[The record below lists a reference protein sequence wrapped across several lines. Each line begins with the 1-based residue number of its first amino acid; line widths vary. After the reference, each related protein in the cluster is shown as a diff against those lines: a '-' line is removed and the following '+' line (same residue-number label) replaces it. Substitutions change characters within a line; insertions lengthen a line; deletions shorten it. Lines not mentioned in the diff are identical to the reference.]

1 MTEKERTDKALAIHT
16 EGFCCA
22 QAVLGAL
29 QDLTGLDYET
39 CLAVAAGFGSG
50 CGTGELCGA
59 LSGAVMAIGL
69 ADPYTVG
76 ADQGKKREI
85 RAQTQRCLRA
95 FREKYGC
102 VTCRELVENAR
113 RRLCPEYIAYCTAL
127 AAEIIHEEKEKQ
139 L

>member
-1 MTEKERTDKALAIHT
+1 MTEKEREDKALAIQT

-39 CLAVAAGFGSG
+39 SLAVAAGFGSG

-69 ADPYTVG
+69 ADPFTNG
-76 ADQGKKREI
+76 ADQGKKKEI
-85 RAQTQRCLRA
+85 RTETQRCLCT
-95 FREKYGC
+95 FQDKYGC
-102 VTCRELVENAR
+102 VTCRELVGKAKR
-113 RRLCPEYIAYCTAL
+113 RRCPEYVAYCAAL
-127 AAEIIHEEKEKQ
+127 AAEIINDEKEKQ